1 MADNEWNK
9 IEDEFKNLGALNS
22 PEVKGTTI
30 FFFFANHFG
39 SSERKWMKDSFT
51 VMYGIFEP
59 EQSATVRVNI

>member
-30 FFFFANHFG
+30 FFFFFFAL
-39 SSERKWMKDSFT
+39 WDPKD
-51 VMYGIFEP
+51 E
-59 EQSATVRVNI
+59 RVNKSRAFPNIALVSTKQIKK